1 MALTAMISVLC
12 SRSVI
17 LFSGCPLVVQVLTLY
32 SYQNVTI
39 QQILTLLLCQVPR
52 HLVTVCARVV
62 VVIVVCCLLVAVVS
76 RLGLMWR

>member
-17 LFSGCPLVVQVLTLY
+17 LFSGCLLVVQVVTLH

-39 QQILTLLLCQVPR
+39 QQILTLLLCQVPQ
-52 HLVTVCARVV
+52 HLVTVH
-62 VVIVVCCLLVAVVS
+62 
-76 RLGLMWR
+76 G